1 MTHADYQEPAP
12 LKSVSEMRDEDVG
25 IRKVEVGNEA
35 YGGGSIRSQY
45 VQETWES
52 KESLTSCGA
61 GLLELQSP
69 A

>member
-35 YGGGSIRSQY
+35 YDRGSM
-45 VQETWES
+45 
-52 KESLTSCGA
+52 
-61 GLLELQSP
+61 
-69 A
+69 